1 MMKRFQIILFSILM
15 ITLFTTLPVL
25 SEEGAPCSGGL
36 GIRSSNSTG
45 DDGYINYALAAP
57 DSSPTT
63 SVRILDQ
70 SHTLNRC
77 DILDRETNTTVIG
90 QFNHDENHRTIEI
103 DFLNRY
109 QIRMYTKRI
118 EEKDAETGTF
128 SEVDRMTND
137 DVVYRQTFDFIYT
150 GKNDNNTHDYS
161 IQSSNFTWST
171 NENAVNSGT
180 FTITVDR
187 FQYEGILRS
196 NPNIQGIR
204 LEGSLSRAGES
215 NFVFD
220 AYWIFEENSL
230 CIKDRATNAWVTTQS
245 ICQSI
250 DN

>member
-15 ITLFTTLPVL
+15 LTLFATLSVA
-25 SEEGAPCSGGL
+25 SEENGPCSGGL
-36 GIRSSNSTG
+36 GIQSTDSTA
-45 DDGYINYALAAP
+45 DDGYITYALAFP

-63 SVRILDQ
+63 SVSILDQ
-70 SHTLNRC
+70 PYTLNRC

-90 QFNHDENHRTIEI
+90 QFNHDENHLAIEI
-103 DFLNRY
+103 DFPNRY
-109 QIRMYTKRI
+109 QVLMYAKRI

-137 DVVYRQTFDFIYT
+137 DVVYRQTYDFIYT

-171 NENAVNSGT
+171 DDNAVNSGT

-187 FQYEGILRS
+187 FQYEGTLRS
-196 NPNIQGIR
+196 NPNTQGVR
-204 LEGSLSRAGES
+204 LEGSLSRIGES